1 MQGDING
8 LKTSILK
15 ENKSAFYV
23 HYFAQLQSTLV
34 AIAKNHIN
42 IVEFF
47 YVVSNLVTIVG
58 GSYKRRDILRD
69 AQFAKIK
76 EDLENGVCRSG

>member
-42 IVEFF
+42 ITKFF
-47 YVVSNLVTIVG
+47 HVVGNLITIVG
-58 GSYKRRDILRD
+58 GSYRLIRDEVL
-69 AQFAKIK
+69 FEMYNLPKLKKI
-76 EDLENGVCRSG
+76 